1 MELLEYLRKL
11 YAYDDWANRQVA
23 SALRAAPQ
31 PPVRS
36 VRLMAHIVGTEWTW
50 RSRILPESKKMA
62 VWPQL
67 DVEKILQEIEELRPA
82 WESYL
87 GGLTPGGLQE
97 QAAYSNSKGEHFRNQ
112 LSDILMHVVMHSAY
126 HRGQIA
132 ADMRA
137 SGLEP
142 VYTDFIHA
150 VRQGMARPQGPGGS
164 AFRGPI

>member
-11 YAYDDWANRQVA
+11 YLYDHWANQEVA
-23 SALRAAPQ
+23 RALRAAPQ
-31 PPVRS
+31 PPSRS
-36 VRLMAHIVGTEWTW
+36 VRLMAHVVGTEWTW
-50 RSRILPESKKMA
+50 RSRILPEGKKMA

-67 DVEKILQEIEELRPA
+67 TVEQIVQEMAELKSA
-82 WESYL
+82 WAGYL
-87 GGLTPGGLQE
+87 SQLTPPRLME
-97 QAAYSNSKGEHFRNQ
+97 SAAYTNSKGEHFSS
-112 LSDILMHVVMHSAY
+112 LLGDILMHVVMHSAY

-150 VRQGMARPQGPGGS
+150 VRQAKVGR
-164 AFRGPI
+164 

>member
-1 MELLEYLRKL
+1 MEFLEYLRKL
-11 YAYDDWANRQVA
+11 YVYDHWANQEVARGLQV
-23 SALRAAPQ
+23 APQ
-31 PPVRS
+31 PPARS
-36 VRLMAHIVGTEWTW
+36 VRLMAHVVGTEWTW

-67 DVEKILQEIEELRPA
+67 TVEQIVQEVEELQTA
-82 WESYL
+82 WAGYL
-87 GGLTPGGLQE
+87 GNLTAARLLE
-97 QAAYSNSKGEHFRNQ
+97 SAAYTNSKGEHFSSQ
-112 LSDILMHVVMHSAY
+112 LGDILMHVVMHSAY

-150 VRQGMARPQGPGGS
+150 VRQEMVGS
-164 AFRGPI
+164 

>member
-11 YAYDDWANRQVA
+11 YVYDHWANREVA
-23 SALRAAPQ
+23 LALQAAPQ
-31 PPVRS
+31 PPPRS
-36 VRLMAHIVGTEWTW
+36 VRLMAHVLGTEWTW
-50 RSRILPESKKMA
+50 RRRILADSKKIA

-67 DVEKILQEIEELRPA
+67 TVEQISQEVQEVQVA
-82 WESYL
+82 WKNYL
-87 GGLTPGGLQE
+87 ATLTPASLAE
-97 QAAYSNSKGEHFRNQ
+97 TAAYTNSKGEHFSNEIG
-112 LSDILMHVVMHSAY
+112 DILMHVVMHSTY

-150 VRQGMARPQGPGGS
+150 VRQAKVTG
-164 AFRGPI
+164 

>member
-1 MELLEYLRKL
+1 MELLAYLKKL
-11 YAYDDWANRQVA
+11 YSYDHWANREVA
-23 SALRAAPQ
+23 RALQAAPQ
-31 PPVRS
+31 AAPRS
-36 VRLMAHIVGTEWTW
+36 MRLMAHVVGTEWTW
-50 RSRILPESKKMA
+50 RSRILPDSRKMA

-67 DVEKILQEIEELRPA
+67 RAAEIEGEIEDLNAA

-87 GGLTPGGLQE
+87 ATLTPERLTLT
-97 QAAYSNSKGEHFRNQ
+97 ASYTNSKGEHFSNQ
-112 LSDILMHVVMHSAY
+112 IGDILMHVVMHSAY

-150 VRQGMARPQGPGGS
+150 VRQAKV
-164 AFRGPI
+164 AAK

>member
-1 MELLEYLRKL
+1 MELLAYLKKL
-11 YAYDDWANRQVA
+11 YSYDHWANREVA
-23 SALRAAPQ
+23 RALQAAP
-31 PPVRS
+31 RS

-50 RSRILPESKKMA
+50 RSRILPDSKKMA

-67 DVEKILQEIEELRPA
+67 TVEEIGREIEELRAA

-87 GGLTPGGLQE
+87 ATLTPGRL
-97 QAAYSNSKGEHFRNQ
+97 ASAVSYTKSKGEHFSNQ
-112 LSDILMHVVMHSAY
+112 IGDILMHVVMHSAY

-137 SGLEP
+137 CGLEP

-150 VRQGMARPQGPGGS
+150 VRQAKVGS
-164 AFRGPI
+164 